1 MFIFWWECCVNETFW
16 WYELYAWRREH
27 AAVASQ
33 SSVWQSSSSVFVCN
47 LFNISEDYY
56 VTSPEKTPYPMPNV
70 HVFSPKTS
78 PKNQAS
84 RFPPQK
90 NQASSCRKGW
100 NIRASGPTFGAS
112 MASPGCFSS
121 WPPLQ
126 SCAWD
131 ALSAWR
137 PRIWRCSC
145 GPRRDEAGSCEMRWL
160 IVDFMFFFENHEVFT
175 VDLCRFMLIYVYLD
189 FPFHPL
195 WCRLLDVISFLS
207 MFCSVHV
214 RFGLRKQE
222 VQLHVGAI

>member
-1 MFIFWWECCVNETFW
+1 MK
-16 WYELYAWRREH
+16 
-27 AAVASQ
+27 
-33 SSVWQSSSSVFVCN
+33 
-47 LFNISEDYY
+47 LFGDMNFMHGDESMLLLHLSPAFGSLALQFSY
-56 VTSPEKTPYPMPNV
+56 VTSSTFRKIIMSHLQKKTPYPMPNV
-70 HVFSPKTS
+70 HVFPPKTS

-222 VQLHVGAI
+222 VQLHIGAI